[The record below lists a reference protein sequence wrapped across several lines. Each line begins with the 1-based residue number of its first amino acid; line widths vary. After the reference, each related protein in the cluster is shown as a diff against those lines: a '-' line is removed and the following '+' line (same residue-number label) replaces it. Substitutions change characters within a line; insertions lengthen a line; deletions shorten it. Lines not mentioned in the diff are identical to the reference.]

1 MATRISGRL
10 KLSVTYRDAGHYT
23 GSVAHN
29 GRQLYKATLNPPA
42 SGFGRGVS
50 YDSPEAYDSV
60 ARSLLS
66 FAINETEDVAQ
77 LAEYDASGNPVVVR
91 GEAAVGRPAKTKAK
105 RQKDHK
111 LNGNGIITPD
121 KVVAFLE
128 SKGFR
133 EVEQATDV
141 DGTVGMSRAG
151 FSAYYPTATS
161 TERSNTSQVVV
172 THFARGEGTRPNE
185 KQAQTKVRMVGRM
198 AKALRDGGYPVH
210 IASNGRRLTIRADAD
225 AKPNGNIAYLEDR
238 HGVVFR
244 GGSDG
249 VSPGIV
255 VMRNDVLWSSPDGRI
270 IAAKVVNTDRAL
282 GTGGRHKIAAP
293 TYAVIDRS
301 NHTCSE
307 PPVTNKQ
314 VAINNAMYRAIQVGS
329 IVPGFS
335 MTPCER
341 HASKRNGYHGADGND
356 AEAAELV
363 ASMMND
369 EAGWRRMSEHAAAL
383 KSGDARRRYVIGRV
397 NAGVRQYARQYGSGE
412 GSFGEA
418 TRAKAVDQ
426 ILYQLGR

>member
-23 GSVAHN
+23 GSITHN

-66 FAINETEDVAQ
+66 FGINETEDVAQ
-77 LAEYDASGNPVVVR
+77 LAEYDTNGNPVVVR
-91 GEAAVGRPAKTKAK
+91 GEAAVGRPAKTKGKTK
-105 RQKDHK
+105 R
-111 LNGNGIITPD
+111 NGRIEVIRARPRVPHAGRAVLVWFHQYPD
-121 KVVAFLE
+121 KVFQGV
-128 SKGFR
+128 
-133 EVEQATDV
+133 V
-141 DGTVGMSRAG
+141 SRASSDSMLVQG
-151 FSAYYPTATS
+151 VKVAMDPNGQMYNSPKRSVADAFEWRTLQPPHDVQMWNSHHIDRWDYIAKGNGRIEVIRARPRVPHAGRAVLVWFHQYPDKVFQGVVSRAS
-161 TERSNTSQVVV
+161 SDSMLVQGVKVAMDPNGQMYNSPKRSVADAFEWRTLQPPHDVQMWNS
-172 THFARGEGTRPNE
+172 HHIDRWDYIAKGN
-185 KQAQTKVRMVGRM
+185 GR
-198 AKALRDGGYPVH
+198 
-210 IASNGRRLTIRADAD
+210 ASNG
-225 AKPNGNIAYLEDR
+225 
-238 HGVVFR
+238 H
-244 GGSDG
+244 
-249 VSPGIV
+249 
-255 VMRNDVLWSSPDGRI
+255 
-270 IAAKVVNTDRAL
+270 
-282 GTGGRHKIAAP
+282 
-293 TYAVIDRS
+293 
-301 NHTCSE
+301 
-307 PPVTNKQ
+307 
-314 VAINNAMYRAIQVGS
+314 
-329 IVPGFS
+329 
-335 MTPCER
+335 
-341 HASKRNGYHGADGND
+341 HGADGND

>member
-23 GSVAHN
+23 GSITHN

-66 FAINETEDVAQ
+66 FGINETEDVAQ
-77 LAEYDASGNPVVVR
+77 LAEYDTNGNPVVVR
-91 GEAAVGRPAKTKAK
+91 GEAAVGRPAKTKGKTK
-105 RQKDHK
+105 R
-111 LNGNGIITPD
+111 NGRIEVIRARPRVPHAGRAVLVWFHQYPD
-121 KVVAFLE
+121 KVFQGV
-128 SKGFR
+128 
-133 EVEQATDV
+133 V
-141 DGTVGMSRAG
+141 SRASSDSMLVQG
-151 FSAYYPTATS
+151 VKVAMDPNGQMYNSPK
-161 TERSNTSQVVV
+161 RSVADAFEWRTLQPPHDVQMWNS
-172 THFARGEGTRPNE
+172 HHIDRWDYIAKGN
-185 KQAQTKVRMVGRM
+185 GR
-198 AKALRDGGYPVH
+198 
-210 IASNGRRLTIRADAD
+210 ASNG
-225 AKPNGNIAYLEDR
+225 
-238 HGVVFR
+238 H
-244 GGSDG
+244 
-249 VSPGIV
+249 
-255 VMRNDVLWSSPDGRI
+255 
-270 IAAKVVNTDRAL
+270 
-282 GTGGRHKIAAP
+282 
-293 TYAVIDRS
+293 
-301 NHTCSE
+301 
-307 PPVTNKQ
+307 
-314 VAINNAMYRAIQVGS
+314 
-329 IVPGFS
+329 
-335 MTPCER
+335 
-341 HASKRNGYHGADGND
+341 HGADGND